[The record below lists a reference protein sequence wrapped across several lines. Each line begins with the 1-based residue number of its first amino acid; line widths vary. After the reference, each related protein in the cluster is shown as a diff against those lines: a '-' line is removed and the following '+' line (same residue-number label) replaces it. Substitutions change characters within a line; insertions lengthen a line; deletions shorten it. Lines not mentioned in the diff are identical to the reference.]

1 MSCVRTYT
9 IIYIVLLL
17 HCVLGYSGKGNIP
30 NIIIYNIILHAC
42 RTDTT
47 DL

>member
-1 MSCVRTYT
+1 MSVRTYVT
-9 IIYIVLLL
+9 IIY
-17 HCVLGYSGKGNIP
+17 CVIDAPCFILFRFKDNIP
-30 NIIIYNIILHAC
+30 NTMYNNILHAC

>member
-1 MSCVRTYT
+1 MLF
-9 IIYIVLLL
+9 YIALLL
-17 HCVLGYSGKGNIP
+17 HCVLYYSGKDNIP
-30 NIIIYNIILHAC
+30 NIIYNHILHAC